1 MGAYFLDTSALVKRY
16 IAEVGHEWV
25 EAICNPDAEH
35 TIIISQAAL
44 VEAVATFCRKAR
56 DPNVVQR
63 ITEADRDQ
71 AIAVFRRDAK
81 RQYNVVPVTTT
92 LYTRAGNLC
101 LHHRLRAYDAVQL
114 ACALATRD
122 KLAALGVVP
131 VFVCADLTLLT
142 IAATEGLAI
151 SNPHTQP

>member
-1 MGAYFLDTSALVKRY
+1 MGSYFLDTSALVKRY

-25 EAICNPDAEH
+25 EAIYTPDAEH

-44 VEAVATFCRKAR
+44 VEAVATFCHKAR
-56 DPNVVQR
+56 DPNVDQR
-63 ITEADRDQ
+63 ISEADRNQ
-71 AIAVFRRDAK
+71 AIAVFRRDAR

-114 ACALATRD
+114 ACALTTRD
-122 KLAALGVVP
+122 KLAALGVAP
-131 VFVCADLTLLT
+131 VFVSADLMLLDIAAAEGLT
-142 IAATEGLAI
+142 IA
-151 SNPHTQP
+151 NPNTQP